1 MIFTLKKIAR
11 KVLKVKCFEYCVLRL
26 TVSVLC
32 LLNLVVCESV
42 PIHIHIYIYI
52 YIQNKIEVCI
62 LFFYKRLYI
71 GCSVSCSPAL
81 MA

>member
-1 MIFTLKKIAR
+1 MIFTLKKIFAR

-32 LLNLVVCESV
+32 LLDVCASV
-42 PIHIHIYIYI
+42 PIHIYIYIYI

-62 LFFYKRLYI
+62 LFFYKRPYI